1 MNYYRIDPCLF
12 GEYWAWG
19 ESITEN
25 PVFSEET
32 AARCPLCGRMV
43 QGRNWKGPYDIR
55 LNKKSKIGDF
65 IYGTP
70 FNVLASQRFVDLFT
84 MAGLKGIRVE
94 QKVNLYYRKN
104 LLTESYFLLEFEYST
119 KKVELAWELNKER
132 KRDKT
137 LPKCSLCKK
146 NDDKHIRNYKEI
158 YFTDAREFDIFR
170 IYEQPG
176 RLYCNQYFIDF
187 CQQNNITNVVE
198 WCKQINK

>member
-43 QGRNWKGPYDIR
+43 QGRNWMGPYDIR

-104 LLTESYFLLEFEYST
+104 LVTESYFLLEFEYST
-119 KKVELAWELNKER
+119 KKVELARELNEER
-132 KRDKT
+132 TRDKT

-146 NDDKHIRNYKEI
+146 MMINTSVIIKRYILQR
-158 YFTDAREFDIFR
+158 RENLTFLE
-170 IYEQPG
+170 YMNNPG
-176 RLYCNQYFIDF
+176 DCIVISILSIS
-187 CQQNNITNVVE
+187 V
-198 WCKQINK
+198 NKTI